1 MQRGSGTGGGRR
13 RAAWR
18 VWGPGEAQQRTGV
31 LGWQW
36 LAPERRHEEPA
47 LGRRERV
54 GEILHRALAVPE
66 ARTNTQRR
74 GGQSCRQHPFLH
86 PSVRPSIPAR
96 CEHNPPRACFGVS
109 TRSWFTAYET
119 KGTGVAHLCP
129 ASFPP
134 AGIGFPGHTAFPP
147 RRAAPRSPGSI
158 SPLIKCQAA
167 AQPCSPSTPKSKLI
181 FLRLRKCTSSLL
193 PALRP

>member
-1 MQRGSGTGGGRR
+1 MAGLGTGGGAAEDWHPGLAVAGPREKAR
-13 RAAWR
+13 GAGAGEEGEGGRNPAQSTGSARGQDKHSVVEGRAADSTPSFIR
-18 VWGPGEAQQRTGV
+18 
-31 LGWQW
+31 L
-36 LAPERRHEEPA
+36 
-47 LGRRERV
+47 
-54 GEILHRALAVPE
+54 
-66 ARTNTQRR
+66 
-74 GGQSCRQHPFLH
+74 
-86 PSVRPSIPAR
+86 SVRLSIPAR
-96 CEHNPPRACFGVS
+96 CEHNPPRACFGVG

-181 FLRLRKCTSSLL
+181 FLRLQKCTSSLL